1 MAGEQQQPSLQQSV
15 ERLSAKMLVFSER
28 FQRICSQRDD
38 ALRRISDLEQQL
50 QGLQK
55 RVDDLAREN
64 EFLKIAT
71 TLAPT
76 RQDVE
81 HTRELLSSLVREI
94 DKCIADLKE

>member
-1 MAGEQQQPSLQQSV
+1 
-15 ERLSAKMLVFSER
+15 MLVFSER
-28 FQRICSQRDD
+28 FQRICTQRDE
-38 ALRRISDLEQQL
+38 ALSRISDLEQQL
-50 QGLQK
+50 QSLHK
-55 RVDDLAREN
+55 RVDDLVKEN

-76 RQDVE
+76 RRDVE

>member
-28 FQRICSQRDD
+28 FQWICTQRDE
-38 ALRRISDLEQQL
+38 ALSRISDLEQQL
-50 QGLQK
+50 QSLQK
-55 RVDDLAREN
+55 RVDDLVKEN

-76 RQDVE
+76 RRDVE